1 MFLQIAF
8 NIIFLCFAERLRAP
22 FLVYWMNSRAPQTLP
37 PWGSFLWGEFCKPK
51 ETKAG
56 FRSERR
62 AMLRAP
68 VHIAAIFLKI
78 ESFSVSAER
87 QEWLVFWQ

>member
-1 MFLQIAF
+1 
-8 NIIFLCFAERLRAP
+8 LRAP

-56 FRSERR
+56 FRSERG

-68 VHIAAIFLKI
+68 VHGGAFIPL
-78 ESFSVSAER
+78 SFPTNFSTSL
-87 QEWLVFWQ
+87 QSF